1 MLISFTSPGPLASD
15 KAQADRLQLLT
26 AFLAVKSR
34 VSGFH
39 LKYEIGAL
47 MLQVCKEEAR

>member
-1 MLISFTSPGPLASD
+1 MLISFTSLGPVASD
-15 KAQADRLQLLT
+15 KAQANRLQLLT
-26 AFLAVKSR
+26 PFLAVKSR
-34 VSGFH
+34 VSSFY